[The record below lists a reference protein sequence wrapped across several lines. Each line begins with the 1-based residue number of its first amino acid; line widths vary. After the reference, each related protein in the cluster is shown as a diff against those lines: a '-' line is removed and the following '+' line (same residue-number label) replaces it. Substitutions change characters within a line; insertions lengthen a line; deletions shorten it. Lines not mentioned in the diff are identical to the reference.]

1 MWLSYRRQELLAYDK
16 PWQRVEAFRYLLQT
30 ACESLNGYPDFKGM
44 VPNASPA
51 KKGDTGLKPKGQ
63 GGGIKLDALL
73 QVDLPPKSKLKFESR
88 LAREQSL

>member
-1 MWLSYRRQELLAYDK
+1 
-16 PWQRVEAFRYLLQT
+16 
-30 ACESLNGYPDFKGM
+30 

-73 QVDLPPKSKLKFESR
+73 QVALPAKSKLKFESR